1 MAHAHA
7 ANPSE
12 FNELDPHGA
21 GGHGQHESHVIV
33 GPFTLRLILAILLFF
48 TATTVGLAQLEIWIA
63 GFFDITLPLWL
74 NIVIAMSIATVKAVL
89 VMAYFMQLRYDNPI
103 NTILMGFC
111 IFGVLLFIC
120 FTAMDLLTRDRI
132 YDFKEGQVVAGG
144 TFQGNLSRVDVARQE
159 FIERVGE
166 DRYKEIKAAIK
177 HDAHGHGHGDSAV
190 VGSTASKSRPIVGT
204 TDALSTEPA
213 HHDGGHGDGHGNH
226 KAGSGEG
233 HSAGDGH

>member
-21 GGHGQHESHVIV
+21 GHHGQHDSHVIV
-33 GPFTLRLILAILLFF
+33 GPFTLRTVLAILLFF
-48 TATTVGLAQLEIWIA
+48 TALTVGLAQLEIWIA

-111 IFGVLLFIC
+111 IFGVLLFIG

-132 YDFKEGQVVAGG
+132 YEFKEGQVIAGG
-144 TFQGNLSRVDVARQE
+144 TFQGQLSRVDVARQE
-159 FIERVGE
+159 FIEKVGGE
-166 DRYKEIKAAIK
+166 ERYKEIKAAIK
-177 HDAHGHGHGDSAV
+177 HDAHGHAHAET
-190 VGSTASKSRPIVGT
+190 GSTASRSRPVVGT
-204 TDALSTEPA
+204 TDALSTDTP
-213 HHDGGHGDGHGNH
+213 HDDASHGNH
-226 KAGSGEG
+226 KPAAGEE
-233 HSAGDGH
+233 HTTGDGH